1 MSSNI
6 DSNTNLKK
14 RKVGVATVFFM
25 IFCMSAAGAYGI
37 EEMIPASGP
46 GLTILMLIILPFF
59 WSIPLGLV
67 ASELGSAMPQEGGY
81 YKWVQ
86 AAMGEF
92 WGFQAGW
99 WRTLSIYVDS
109 TAYTVLA
116 VSYFSSVVHLTV
128 VQSYLAKA
136 IIILIL
142 TYINVRGIKDVGL
155 ITSILS
161 IFVIIAFALITAVGF
176 AHWNYNPVSPFIPPG
191 QTLMQSIS
199 EGIIIGMWMYAGY
212 ESMSTMAGEIED
224 PQIIPKATLL
234 SVPAIIAVYVFPTIA
249 GLGAIGHWQN
259 WATDGEGLSYGD
271 VAGLTGSTALM
282 IVFIFAAV
290 ASNISMY
297 NSYLASGSRGIFALA
312 EDNLAPAVFKKV
324 GRKHG
329 TPYAAILSMA
339 LFNLV
344 CAIFSFKQLVVIDVF
359 LLMFS
364 YIMIYISAIIF
375 RVRHNDM
382 ERPFRVPLGTKGFIA
397 MCIPPILIAF
407 YALFT
412 SETGEMIGG
421 LLGALSGPVAYF
433 IFKKIYGG
441 TSRKQEQANL

>member
-1 MSSNI
+1 
-6 DSNTNLKK
+6 
-14 RKVGVATVFFM
+14 
-25 IFCMSAAGAYGI
+25 
-37 EEMIPASGP
+37 
-46 GLTILMLIILPFF
+46 
-59 WSIPLGLV
+59 
-67 ASELGSAMPQEGGY
+67 
-81 YKWVQ
+81 
-86 AAMGEF
+86 MGEF

-116 VSYFSSVVHLTV
+116 VSYFSSVVHLTGL
-128 VQSYLAKA
+128 QSYLAKA

-142 TYINVRGIKDVGL
+142 TYINIRGIKDVGM

-161 IFVIIAFALITAVGF
+161 VFVIIAFAMITVVGF
-176 AHWNYNPVSPFIPPG
+176 SHWNYNPMIPFIPPG

-199 EGIIIGMWMYAGY
+199 QGIIIGLWMYAGY
-212 ESMSTMAGEIED
+212 ESMSTMAGEMED

-249 GLGAIGHWQN
+249 GLGAIGHWQK

-271 VAGLTGSTALM
+271 VAGLTGSAILM
-282 IVFIFAAV
+282 VIFIFAAV

-312 EDNLAPAVFKKV
+312 EDNLAPAIFKKI

-339 LFNLV
+339 AFNLV
-344 CAIFSFKQLVVIDVF
+344 CAMFSFKQLVVIDVF

-364 YIMIYISAIIF
+364 YILIYISAIIF
-375 RVRHNDM
+375 RIKHPEM
-382 ERPFRVPLGTKGFIA
+382 KRPFRVPLGTKGFIA
-397 MCIPPILIAF
+397 MCVPPILIAI
-407 YALFT
+407 YALLT

-421 LLGALSGPVAYF
+421 ILGGLSGPAAYF
-433 IFKKIYGG
+433 LFKKMYGG
-441 TSRKQEQANL
+441 PSKKQEMTQ